1 MHIFCGLRAWYNILS
16 VIYCIGKK
24 GKRKEKLKK
33 MLEKVRIL
41 LTEENRE
48 AAKQAERLAGR
59 LRAEGLEAEEIRI
72 SGEKAEGSGTPGDR
86 PGEILP
92 AEQAEGE
99 LWITDCPEAA
109 RRLAGENCRILLYLT
124 EKSRALPLGEYPYA
138 VESLE
143 GIGAEELEGIWRRL
157 TGEPWEILHTE
168 RLIVREQREED
179 LDSLYEIYAHPD
191 MTAYMEGLSADRQE
205 ERERLTSYIRTV
217 YPLYGFGLWMLE
229 KREPEKGEKGG
240 RPEQGGGMASDGQP
254 EQGGEMASDGQ
265 PELAGECIGRAGFF
279 WREEAAVPELG
290 FAIRKTEQKKGY
302 CLEACRAILKYGF
315 EELDFSEVQALTR
328 PGNRAAEAVLAR
340 LGFQR
345 AGITEADG
353 APAARWLLR
362 RNR

>member
-124 EKSRALPLGEYPYA
+124 EKSSALPLGEYPYA

-229 KREPEKGEKGG
+229 KREPEKGEKAAGRIRAEGWRRTVSRSRAEKWRRAVSRNREENASAGPAFSGG
-240 RPEQGGGMASDGQP
+240 RKPPCRSWDLPSGKRSRK
-254 EQGGEMASDGQ
+254 
-265 PELAGECIGRAGFF
+265 RATV
-279 WREEAAVPELG
+279 WR
-290 FAIRKTEQKKGY
+290 
-302 CLEACRAILKYGF
+302 
-315 EELDFSEVQALTR
+315 
-328 PGNRAAEAVLAR
+328 
-340 LGFQR
+340 
-345 AGITEADG
+345 
-353 APAARWLLR
+353 PAAPF
-362 RNR
+362 